1 MTGITIRQATP
12 SDLDTIARLKSVAFG
27 GDEAAVR
34 ANLEDNP
41 RYNYRHIIVAEME
54 EQVVGTAT
62 VIPTQM
68 WLSGVPVTM
77 GAVAG
82 VTTDP
87 RFRRRGVFRAMM
99 EHLIPR
105 MHAENFAI
113 SALFPADHDLY
124 TPFGY
129 APAAIWHAYSIRPDN
144 LPRFPEAAHVRPF
157 DPADLPTLRSIY
169 RGGQLSQADGR
180 LTRSAAWWERLV
192 AEKYRTG
199 SNRIV
204 VYDEDGVAGYLKFRL
219 SEENVLHVAEM
230 LAHSDAAY
238 RGLWGYMATLPHVA
252 AIEYVA
258 PADDPIFHLLRKPA
272 DRHGGNRGWIFDD
285 IYHATASFMLRI
297 IHLSEALTARF
308 YPHNMMGHRILKIHD
323 SLLPANEQ
331 SLKFRIVDGRPETRP
346 ADDAPADIETDIA
359 TFSQIYCGFLAPE
372 TARRLGRLR
381 ADDESV
387 AWLGRAMQTRPLYM
401 HSGDWF

>member
-1 MTGITIRQATP
+1 MTEITIRQATP
-12 SDLDTIARLKSVAFG
+12 SDLSRIARLKSIAFG
-27 GDEAAVR
+27 GEEAAVR
-34 ANLEDNP
+34 ANLENNP

-54 EQVVGTAT
+54 GQVVGTAT

-68 WLSGVPVTM
+68 WLSGVPVEM

-87 RFRRRGVFRAMM
+87 KFRRRGIFRAMM

-105 MHAENFAI
+105 MHAEGVAI
-113 SALFPADHDLY
+113 SALFPADHALY
-124 TPFGY
+124 APFGY
-129 APAAIWHAYSIRPDN
+129 AAAAVWHAYSIQPEN

-157 DPADLPTLRSIY
+157 DPADLPALRSIY

-180 LTRSAAWWERLV
+180 LTRTAAWWERIV

-199 SNRIV
+199 NNRIV
-204 VYDEDGVAGYLKFRL
+204 VYDDGGVEGYLKFKL
-219 SEENVLHVAEM
+219 SDDGLLHISEILV
-230 LAHSDAAY
+230 HSDAAW
-238 RGLWGYMATLPHVA
+238 RGLWGYVAALPHVS
-252 AIEYVA
+252 AIEYLA
-258 PADDPIFHLLRKPA
+258 PADEPILHLLRKPA

-285 IYHATASFMLRI
+285 IYHATASFMLRV
-297 IHLSEALTARF
+297 IHLPEALTARF

-323 SLLPANEQ
+323 SLLPANGQ
-331 SLKFRIVDGRPETRP
+331 PLKFRIVDGRPETQP
-346 ADDAPADIETDIA
+346 ADDSPPHIETDIA

-372 TARRLGRLR
+372 TARRLGRLH

-387 AWLGRAMQTRPLYM
+387 AWLGRAMQTRPLYI
-401 HSGDWF
+401 HSSDWF